1 MFCPVSPGDIFQTIF
16 CEISNLRQ
24 FINSYLVKEIRLGKC
39 CLGKRFLSRS
49 QPPARS
55 PDTHQSCLPIEHID
69 STH

>member
-16 CEISNLRQ
+16 CEISNFRQ

-39 CLGKRFLSRS
+39 CLGKRFSSRS